1 VKVLVTGGRDFTDE
15 AFINS
20 ILERLDRIWGITCL
34 VHGRARGVDYLCGQW
49 ASLRGI
55 TVKEYGVTKQDYE
68 RFGPRAPLIRNST
81 MLEHECPDLVLVF
94 PGGNGTRDMKDKAIK
109 DNRFVLE
116 VHPSGSNRVY
126 KPISQPI
133 DFVTFMN
140 SMSSKNGKA
149 RRNN

>member
-1 VKVLVTGGRDFTDE
+1 
-15 AFINS
+15 
-20 ILERLDRIWGITCL
+20 
-34 VHGRARGVDYLCGQW
+34 
-49 ASLRGI
+49 
-55 TVKEYGVTKQDYE
+55 
-68 RFGPRAPLIRNST
+68 
-81 MLEHECPDLVLVF
+81 
-94 PGGNGTRDMKDKAIK
+94 MKDKAIK